1 MPGSSPRRSPPST
14 NANPNAVAS
23 TSRLPLDDYVL
34 RKYDARHFPFSFDL
48 SSRSQN
54 TEDGGGSR
62 RRNEVGG
69 SNGARRVEGRNE
81 VGSNGARW
89 KGKGKARAVSQ
100 SPSSQVQLQNQI
112 PAFDRRDPQPMER
125 ANRIQHPPAVDRRS
139 PPPPP
144 PPASA
149 SPPQPTVLRWVQP
162 ITQAELDAREIDV
175 PIDVRSSPPPQVG
188 PQNRTPALGR
198 RDPEPMQRANR
209 GPSDEGGVDTTDQT
223 PAFDRRDPR
232 PMPMERANRIDQ
244 TPASDSRSDMH
255 HVRRRD
261 GDGAGVAGRGEVGV
275 EVAGRGDG
283 DYGRQRH
290 RRAEGSGGNEGVVLE
305 MTMVGGGVFDV

>member
-1 MPGSSPRRSPPST
+1 MPGSSPRPPPP
-14 NANPNAVAS
+14 NANAVAS

-62 RRNEVGG
+62 RRNDVG
-69 SNGARRVEGRNE
+69 SNGARRVGGRNE

-100 SPSSQVQLQNQI
+100 SPSSQVQLQNQT

-125 ANRIQHPPAVDRRS
+125 ANRIQHAPAVDRRS
-139 PPPPP
+139 PPAPPSP
-144 PPASA
+144 PHPPA
-149 SPPQPTVLRWVQP
+149 LRWVQP
-162 ITQAELDAREIDV
+162 ITQAELDAREIDL
-175 PIDVRSSPPPQVG
+175 RASPPPQVG
-188 PQNRTPALGR
+188 PQNRTPALDR
-198 RDPEPMQRANR
+198 REPEPVPMQRANRRVPEPMQRANR
-209 GPSDEGGVDTTDQT
+209 GPSDEGGVDTTNEM
-223 PAFDRRDPR
+223 PAFDRRDPE
-232 PMPMERANRIDQ
+232 PMERANRVPQ

-255 HVRRRD
+255 HVRR
-261 GDGAGVAGRGEVGV
+261 GGGEGAG
-275 EVAGRGDG
+275 VAGRGDG